1 VRDLRDLN
9 AYFLT
14 KIFQGK
20 VKKMINPRPYQTDA
34 VNTVMDRWNAGITR
48 QIVNLPTG
56 TGKTPTAA
64 MVVQRF
70 GGRTLFLAHRD
81 ELLRQAI
88 DKIGLIIPSP
98 NVGIFKAQERE
109 GLDKE
114 ICVASV
120 QTATRHTDLL
130 KDRGFNL
137 CICDESHHALAESYI
152 KVFDNLD
159 FMNDN
164 PQKLLVGFTAT
175 AFRGDGGALGDVF
188 QEIVYER
195 SILAMIK
202 GGYLC
207 DIRGIS
213 IKTESDLDGV
223 RTKQG
228 DFITGDLAE
237 AIDNPERNQL
247 IADAYLEH
255 VEDRK
260 AIVFCV
266 DVHHS
271 QHVAATME
279 ANGISCR
286 AVYGDLDIDERREVL
301 AAFAAGEIRVLAN
314 CNLLTEGWDSPDLG
328 AVLMARP
335 TKSRVFYIQCIGR
348 GLRTAPGKDDC
359 LLIDF
364 VDIADKHNICALG
377 TLAGDE
383 SLNPRKGQS
392 LLQAIDEKNKER
404 ERRDGGVAFTTDYV
418 SEEFSLFERSRFAW
432 LVSGHN
438 FRLSISDGKTIVC
451 SPRSGGYG
459 VYLLEGDGTMT
470 YLSSSILPLGYAQGV
485 AEDFARKNAQMAY
498 IDKNA
503 KWREGMATEK
513 QLDALAR
520 MGVPTPPGLTKGEA
534 HRLIG
539 EVINA
544 PITERQLSFIRRN
557 GLHRNPTLL
566 TKREA
571 RALISRYQGR
581 YGATA

>member
-1 VRDLRDLN
+1 
-9 AYFLT
+9 
-14 KIFQGK
+14 
-20 VKKMINPRPYQTDA
+20 MITPRPYQQEA
-34 VNTVMDRWNAGITR
+34 VDTVMNKWKAGVTR
-48 QIVNLPTG
+48 QVVTLPTG

-88 DKIGLIIPSP
+88 NKIGLIIPSP
-98 NVGIFKAQERE
+98 NAGIFKAQERE
-109 GLDKE
+109 GLDRE

-130 KDRGFNL
+130 KDRGFDL
-137 CICDESHHALAESYI
+137 CICDESHHALANSYT
-152 KVFDNLD
+152 KVFNDLG
-159 FMNDN
+159 FMNDD
-164 PQKLLVGFTAT
+164 PRKLLVGFTAT

-213 IKTESDLDGV
+213 VRTEANLGGV
-223 RTKQG
+223 RTRQG
-228 DFITGDLAE
+228 DFMTGDLAE

-255 VEDRK
+255 ARNRK

-266 DVHHS
+266 DVQHS

-286 AVYGDLDIDERREVL
+286 AVYGDMNIDERREAL
-301 AAFAAGEIRVLAN
+301 AAFAAGEIRVLTN

-335 TKSRVFYIQCIGR
+335 TKSEVLYIQCVGR
-348 GLRTAPGKDDC
+348 GLRTSPGKIDC

-364 VDIADKHNICALG
+364 SDIWDKHDICAFG
-377 TLAGDE
+377 TLTGDD
-383 SLNPRKGQS
+383 SIIPGKGQT
-392 LLQAIDEKNKER
+392 LLQAAEEAEEK
-404 ERRDGGVAFTTDYV
+404 RRRRTGAGTAPHHVD
-418 SEEFSLFERSRFAW
+418 EEFSLFDRSRFTW
-432 LVSGHN
+432 ISSGQN
-438 FRLSISDGKTIVC
+438 FRLTINASQTIVC
-451 SPRSGGYG
+451 SPRNGGYS
-459 VYLLEGDGTMT
+459 VYLRGPGEAVQK
-470 YLSSSILPLGYAQGV
+470 LSNIPLPLGYAQGI
-485 AEDFARKNAQMAY
+485 AEDYARKHAKISY
-498 IDKNA
+498 IDKEA
-503 KWREGMATEK
+503 QWRKDAATPK
-513 QLDALAR
+513 QLNALTR
-520 MGVPTPPGLTKGEA
+520 MGIPYPPEITKGEA
-534 HRLIG
+534 SKLMDEAINQPPTDKQRFFIQRNRL
-539 EVINA
+539 
-544 PITERQLSFIRRN
+544 
-557 GLHRNPTLL
+557 HKNPALL

-571 RALISRYQGR
+571 GTLISRYKAR
-581 YGATA
+581 YSATA